1 MGVFVWK
8 GSCLNYQAFFLGL
21 AVFFLSLMFLYYS
34 RRVIMPF
41 FVAFALAYLLDPL
54 VDRMQNWKLSR
65 TVSVS
70 LLMLVF
76 FAGALGLLLLIF
88 PLLQL
93 QAENLT
99 KNLPK
104 YMQVVQDWIKPLLQR
119 IAGLDQ
125 AKIQE
130 FLNEGIA
137 RFGELPLKI
146 LGFTTGFLWDSL
158 SNLFNIILMIANLV
172 IIPVVMFYL
181 LRDFDA
187 INEKI
192 LNLVPA
198 RFREKTVGIVKDIDR
213 VLASFIRGQLMVAL
227 LMGGLYSI
235 GLFAVGTPMSLF
247 IGLVAGLA
255 NLVPYLGVIVGFF
268 PAALL
273 TYLQTQELLPIL
285 WVAGVFGVVQML
297 EGMVIS
303 PRVLGD
309 NIGLHPVAVIFAVL
323 LGAELFGLVGIII
336 GVPVVAVLNV
346 LLRRGILE
354 YKKSSFFHAADP
366 KA

>member
-1 MGVFVWK
+1 MERK
-8 GSCLNYQAFFLGL
+8 LNYQALLLGL
-21 AVFFLSLMFLYYS
+21 AIFFLTLIFLYYS

-41 FVAFALAYLLDPL
+41 LVAFALAYLLDPL
-54 VDRMQNWKLSR
+54 VDRMETWKLSR

-76 FAGALGLLLLIF
+76 FAVTLGLLLLIF

-99 KNLPK
+99 KNLPR
-104 YMQVVQDWIKPLLQR
+104 YIQVVQDWLKPLLQKV
-119 IAGLDQ
+119 AGLDQ

-130 FLNEGIA
+130 ILNEGIA

-146 LGFTTGFLWDSL
+146 LGFTTTFLWDSL
-158 SNLFNIILMIANLV
+158 SSFFNVILMVANVV
-172 IIPVVMFYL
+172 IVPVAMFYL
-181 LRDFDA
+181 LRDFDT
-187 INEKI
+187 INEKL
-192 LNLVPA
+192 LNLVPSRMKA
-198 RFREKTVGIVKDIDR
+198 KTVDIVKDIDR

-235 GLFAVGTPMSLF
+235 GLFAVGAPMSLF

-255 NLVPYLGVIVGFF
+255 NLVPYLGIIVGFV

-273 TYLQTQELLPIL
+273 TYLQTQEALPVL
-285 WVAGVFGVVQML
+285 WVAGVFGAVQML

-303 PRVLGD
+303 PRVLGG

-323 LGAELFGLVGIII
+323 LGGELFGLVGIII
-336 GVPVVAVLNV
+336 GVPLVAVINV

-354 YKKSSFFHAADP
+354 YKKSAFFLRPGSNA
-366 KA
+366 